1 ELEAIGEGAVDG
13 HLSSSVY
20 FCSIQSPANLR
31 FLDAYQARFPKGPT
45 ASADA
50 EASYNAVW
58 LLARAAAAARTDD
71 PRAIKAEV
79 VHQYLDAPQG
89 RVWIDEQTF
98 HAYLTPR
105 IGRSNRRARFD
116 LIGEARAPVQPDPY
130 LVHNSS
136 RFEAAAVPS
145 LRLVS

>member
-1 ELEAIGEGAVDG
+1 
-13 HLSSSVY
+13 
-20 FCSIQSPANLR
+20 
-31 FLDAYQARFPKGPT
+31 
-45 ASADA
+45 
-50 EASYNAVW
+50 VW

-79 VHQYLDAPQG
+79 VHQHLDAPQG
-89 RVWIDEQTF
+89 RVWVDEQTF

-105 IGRSNRRARFD
+105 IGRSNRQARFD

-136 RFEAAAVPS
+136 RFEAAAVPT